1 MPIPEGFPERHIGL
15 SEESCA
21 EMLGEL
27 GCDSLDS
34 LVDEAVPASIRLG
47 KALVLPEP
55 LSESGALAELREIMG
70 RNVVRKSF
78 IGQGYHG
85 TITPAVIQRNILE
98 NPGWYTAYTPY
109 QAEISQGRLEAL
121 LNYQTMVLD
130 LTGMELANSSLLD
143 EGTAA
148 AEAMILAFNSRSR
161 AAKKAGANQFFVSE
175 KCLPQTI
182 DILKTRSN
190 PLGIELIIGD
200 YNSFEFNEI
209 VFGAIVQYPDVT
221 GQINNYKEFAAKAH
235 ANESLVIAAADIL
248 SLTDMSQ

>member
-1 MPIPEGFPERHIGL
+1 MTEYEYLRHIKALASKNKVFKSHIGL
-15 SEESCA
+15 
-21 EMLGEL
+21 
-27 GCDSLDS
+27 
-34 LVDEAVPASIRLG
+34 
-47 KALVLPEP
+47 
-55 LSESGALAELREIMG
+55 
-70 RNVVRKSF
+70 
-78 IGQGYHG
+78 GYNN
-85 TITPAVIQRNILE
+85 TITPSVIKRNILE

-182 DILKTRSN
+182 DILKTRST

-221 GQINNYKEFAAKAH
+221 GQINNYKEFADCNGHGSRKTRRIFMDGGH
-235 ANESLVIAAADIL
+235 ERH
-248 SLTDMSQ
+248 